1 MGSASR
7 REQIMDILQ
16 ILEQFGLPVTITAA
30 FGYFIWKQNN
40 WIQRELVE
48 DLDERFKRL
57 EGIIIKLIDNQKT
70 TQLDLKEIKGFI
82 NGIED
87 ILVKLSGNGLNK
99 KNRRH

>member
-1 MGSASR
+1 
-7 REQIMDILQ
+7 MDILQ

-40 WIQRELVE
+40 WIQKELVE

-70 TQLDLKEIKGFI
+70 TQLDLKEIRGFI

-87 ILVKLSGNGLNK
+87 VLVKLSGNGLNK
-99 KNRRH
+99 KNRRN

>member
-30 FGYFIWKQNN
+30 FGYFIWNQNN